1 MWSISEYIGSA
12 DSTVTS
18 STTSSTSHPS
28 LSTRLSPRS
37 LFGLNGSANSL
48 AEVLDSNLYNQASLL
63 GYQVPNQD
71 LPGQDRSF
79 SMLDVY
85 GLAKSI
91 TELYEEIFYSTL
103 PNPPVSDIMMSHIGS
118 SESLEEV
125 FEILEDL

>member
-18 STTSSTSHPS
+18 STTSRTSHPN
-28 LSTRLSPRS
+28 LS
-37 LFGLNGSANSL
+37 
-48 AEVLDSNLYNQASLL
+48 NQASLL

-71 LPGQDRSF
+71 LSVNGQDRDF

-85 GLAKSI
+85 GLAESI

-103 PNPPVSDIMMSHIGS
+103 PNPPVSNIMMGIIGS
-118 SESLEEV
+118 ANNLEEV
-125 FEILEDL
+125 FELLEDLCYLIDKALTA